1 MLAAESYRSSDP
13 ADPVVSECQHIWGQY
28 VVGAVMGVP
37 ITALD
42 RVVGEISLMRDG
54 HLASPFTE
62 EDETVAVEAALA
74 LGVRLPALL
83 AGYVGAYG
91 PDPEVQPG
99 RLPASGI
106 TQVTARPPAPQPAA
120 KTHDASASNYARHT
134 VVM

>member
-1 MLAAESYRSSDP
+1 
-13 ADPVVSECQHIWGQY
+13 
-28 VVGAVMGVP
+28 VGTVMGVP

-62 EDETVAVEAALA
+62 EDEVVAVEAALA

-91 PDPEVQPG
+91 PDPGVPPG
-99 RLPASGI
+99 RLPTSGI
-106 TQVTARPPAPQPAA
+106 TKSLLDLLRQYQPPEHKSLSP
-120 KTHDASASNYARHT
+120 HS
-134 VVM
+134 